1 MQSLA
6 DLSPLLIR
14 LAVRAGIVLL
24 VVWAFRKLRPADT
37 AVLDLSVE
45 KRRRQAGGQDS
56 TGHGAKKRA

>member
-24 VVWAFRKLRPADT
+24 VVWAFKKLRPADT
-37 AVLDLSVE
+37 EVLDLSAD
-45 KRRRQAGGQDS
+45 KRRRQAGGREPA
-56 TGHGAKKRA
+56 GRVAKKRA